1 MRKKVFVSFDY
12 ERDRNY
18 RYLLT
23 AWDRNENFE
32 FTFDDRTPGEIQS
45 DSVDV
50 VKNVLSRKIN
60 ESSCV
65 LVIVGQDINKRHRDA
80 YKINYINWQNYEIA
94 KAKELGK
101 SILVVKLNP
110 CYPTP
115 NELNRWHFKCI
126 TRFDQAEIV
135 KALR

>member
-12 ERDRNY
+12 EKDRNY

-80 YKINYINWQNYEIA
+80 YKINYINWQN
-94 KAKELGK
+94 
-101 SILVVKLNP
+101 KLNP